1 MLGDEGDG
9 KRKEIEQGEAGWE
22 CGVGVL
28 EVKATLPIRWDLGRD
43 WEEAGSWQD
52 GFLQEPFREAPGV

>member
-9 KRKEIEQGEAGWE
+9 KRKEIEQDEAGWE

-28 EVKATLPIRWDLGRD
+28 KVKATLPRRWDLGRD
-43 WEEAGSWQD
+43 WEEAGS
-52 GFLQEPFREAPGV
+52 